1 MKNFIEKKGFS
12 FNLIN
17 NPRTKDGG
25 FGKLRCTICKC
36 KTTMLLQI
44 IDTEYHIDMDG
55 HKLTVCKGC
64 LSWMIDLID
73 SEMINKI
80 KGENDEM

>member
-1 MKNFIEKKGFS
+1 MITKAGFT
-12 FNLIN
+12 FKLIN

-25 FGKLRCTICKC
+25 FGPLRCTICKS

-44 IDTEYHIDMDG
+44 IDIDYHIDMDG

-64 LSWMIDLID
+64 LSWMMELID
-73 SEMINKI
+73 SGIINEI
-80 KGENDEM
+80 KKEK